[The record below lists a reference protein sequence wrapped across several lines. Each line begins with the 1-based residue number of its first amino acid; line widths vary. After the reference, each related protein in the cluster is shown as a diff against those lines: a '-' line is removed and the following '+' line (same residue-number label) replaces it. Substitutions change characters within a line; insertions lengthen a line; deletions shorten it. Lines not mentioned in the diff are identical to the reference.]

1 MRRCPSAPLERTSL
15 EDLPIGFEK
24 APIVAVS
31 MQDSPGVWVVT
42 HVLLSAGAYDEETAR
57 LRRLI
62 GHVVGARYARRP
74 ACSIAGVQDLCLAA
88 FGDGHLARQHIN
100 EFVFVLVPVVVG
112 RPRAGVKSLDASTVV
127 GEASRIRQSHGIGD
141 TEGLAFSTFGGNFI
155 LPDDHLWTAT
165 ARGGA
170 AIVTPRRSETRCRH
184 GPEIPPIC
192 PRGRGARDVV

>member
-1 MRRCPSAPLERTSL
+1 MRRCRSALSERTSL

-31 MQDSPGVWVVT
+31 MQDSPGIWVVT
-42 HVLLSAGAYDEETAR
+42 HVLLSAGAHDEESAR
-57 LRRLI
+57 LRRLVR
-62 GHVVGARYARRP
+62 HVVGARYACRP
-74 ACSIAGVQDLCLAA
+74 TCGIAGVQDLCLAA
-88 FGDGHLARQHIN
+88 FGDGHLTGQHIN

-127 GEASRIRQSHGIGD
+127 REASRTRQSHGVGD

-155 LPDDHLWTAT
+155 LPDDHLWAAA

-170 AIVTPRRSETRCRH
+170 AIVTPRRCETSCQH
-184 GPEIPPIC
+184 AHEIPPIC
-192 PRGRGARDVV
+192 PRGQGVRDIV